1 MLLFL
6 MDEKVVGIWNLL
18 PLGVELHNKHRRIEA
33 SSGEMRLMDMGINT
47 FHKLTEALS

>member
-6 MDEKVVGIWNLL
+6 MDEKVVSIWDLL

-33 SSGEMRLMDMGINT
+33 SSGEVRLMGINT
-47 FHKLTEALS
+47 FLKLTEALS